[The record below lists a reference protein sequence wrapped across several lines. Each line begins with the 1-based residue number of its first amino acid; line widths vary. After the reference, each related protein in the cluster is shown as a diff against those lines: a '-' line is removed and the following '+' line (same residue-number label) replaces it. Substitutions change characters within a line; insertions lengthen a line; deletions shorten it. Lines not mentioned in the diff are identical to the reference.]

1 MSKLYKI
8 FQSPYSL
15 YKPSYH
21 HFVLHYLLQCEWG
34 KYLVVVNLI
43 QSHYFTSEP
52 FYHVCLLFV
61 KKLAREKQAVALMK
75 TSLLLLTKSPNA
87 RKLCSSLYFLSFFCF
102 FCVLV
107 FCLVETTTACF
118 QGLGHPKGLIIWRVF
133 ILGWN
138 FNSVRQVEIFTII
151 WEVPS
156 RYKNFKRIST
166 RQKSKAK
173 VNETESES

>member
-87 RKLCSSLYFLSFFCF
+87 RKLCSSLCVLSFFCF
-102 FCVLV
+102 FLRFSFLSCWDHYCMFPGFGSLKP
-107 FCLVETTTACF
+107 L
-118 QGLGHPKGLIIWRVF
+118 KK
-133 ILGWN
+133 
-138 FNSVRQVEIFTII
+138 
-151 WEVPS
+151 
-156 RYKNFKRIST
+156 Y
-166 RQKSKAK
+166 
-173 VNETESES
+173 

>member
-75 TSLLLLTKSPNA
+75 TSLLLLTKLPNA
-87 RKLCSSLYFLSFFCF
+87 RKFCSSLCFLSFFCF

-118 QGLGHPKGLIIWRVF
+118 QGLAHSNPSKNTNQVTLKG
-133 ILGWN
+133 
-138 FNSVRQVEIFTII
+138 
-151 WEVPS
+151 
-156 RYKNFKRIST
+156 
-166 RQKSKAK
+166 
-173 VNETESES
+173 